1 MDKLIW
7 GNPLSEWLYA
17 IGITIAS
24 WMLLGALRK
33 FVVYRLGKWAEST
46 ETDIDDM
53 LVDLVKRTR
62 TVVLLVVALWLGSRK
77 LALPDSANFW
87 CHRVVHIVLLI
98 QTGLWGVGLLDYG
111 IQKLTGEKDDRD
123 QARKV
128 SASVLTLLGRTA
140 IWSTVA
146 LYVLANVF
154 NRDVSSLVAGLGV
167 GGIAIALAL
176 QNVLGDLFAS
186 ISILLDKPFV
196 VGDAISVGEF
206 NGTVEQIGIKTTR
219 LKSVNGEQLI
229 MGNSDLAHS
238 RIRNF
243 KRLQE
248 RRNVFTIGVTYQ
260 TPREKLERIPAMLK
274 EIIEKTHQ
282 VRFDR
287 AHFAKFGDWSLV
299 FEAAYFVQHPDY
311 LSFMDAQQA
320 VNFELLKRFEKE
332 GIDFAYPTQ
341 TVVQSQPPTR
351 P

>member
-24 WMLLGALRK
+24 WMLLGALKK

-98 QTGLWGVGLLDYG
+98 QTGLWCVGLLDYG
-111 IQKLTGEKDDRD
+111 INKLTGSQDARD
-123 QARKV
+123 PARKM
-128 SASVLTLLGRTA
+128 SASVLTLLGRTL

-146 LYVLANVF
+146 LYVLSNVF
-154 NRDVSSLVAGLGV
+154 DRNVSTLLTGLGV
-167 GGIAIALAL
+167 GGIAVALAL

-229 MGNSDLAHS
+229 MGNADLAHS

-248 RRNVFTIGVTYQ
+248 RRSVFTIGVTYQ
-260 TPREKLERIPAMLK
+260 TPREKLERIPGILK

-282 VRFDR
+282 ARFDR
-287 AHFAKFGDWSLV
+287 AHFAKFGDWALV

-311 LSFMDAQQA
+311 QSFMDAQQA

-332 GIDFAYPTQ
+332 GIEFAYPTQ
-341 TVVQSQPPTR
+341 TVVQSQPSTR